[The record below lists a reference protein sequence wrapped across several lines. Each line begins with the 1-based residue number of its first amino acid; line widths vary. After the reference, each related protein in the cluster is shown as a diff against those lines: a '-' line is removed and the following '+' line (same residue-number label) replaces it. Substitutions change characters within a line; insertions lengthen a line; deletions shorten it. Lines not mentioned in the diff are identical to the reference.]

1 MAASAPIQV
10 FLGFFNQQSAQ
21 YTFQATCC
29 FPNIIIVESIDSPER
44 GTNPTAMTNINPC
57 KENGPAGDQTTTPC
71 SQVLNATDR
80 SAMGAWPQ
88 NKIHVTN

>member
-21 YTFQATCC
+21 YSFQTTCC

-44 GTNPTAMTNINPC
+44 RTNPTAMTNINPW
-57 KENGPAGDQTTTPC
+57 KENGPAGDQTATSC
-71 SQVLNATDR
+71 SQALNASD
-80 SAMGAWPQ
+80 
-88 NKIHVTN
+88 